1 MTVQSCCSCEVKRVM
16 SEPTPKPKRPR
27 ARSAKA
33 ALPPVHALR
42 PKPLLHHEIQRE
54 IKAYINRHSL
64 KAGDPLPSEGDLA
77 QQLDASRNSVREAVK
92 ALEGLGILEVR
103 AGAGLFVSDFSFD
116 SILSNLPYAILFDL
130 KQLNDL
136 LEIRLHLEYGMIERV
151 VELIT
156 SEQLD
161 ELREIL
167 KLMEREARAARYS
180 PEADREFHRV
190 LYVNLRN
197 PILARIIDVFWDAFY
212 QARER
217 SSIVDP
223 LDPVGT
229 YQAHLAILRALEAGK
244 IEDVRIAIS
253 EHYHGIEA
261 RVRRATSDEEV
272 EVVQ

>member
-1 MTVQSCCSCEVKRVM
+1 M
-16 SEPTPKPKRPR
+16 SKPTSKPKRPGTRR
-27 ARSAKA
+27 AKT
-33 ALPPVHALR
+33 ALPPVHALK

-54 IKAYINRHSL
+54 IKAYIIRHSL
-64 KAGDPLPSEGDLA
+64 KAGDPLPSEGELA
-77 QQLDASRNSVREAVK
+77 RQLDASRNSVREAVK

-103 AGAGLFVSDFSFD
+103 AGAGLFVSEFSFD

-136 LEIRLHLEYGMIERV
+136 LEIRLHLEYGMVERV

-156 SEQLD
+156 TTQLD

-167 KLMEREARAARYS
+167 ELMEREARAGRYS

-217 SSIVDP
+217 SSIIDP
-223 LDPVGT
+223 LDPVDT
-229 YQAHLAILRALEAGK
+229 YEAHLAILRALEAGK
-244 IEDVRIAIS
+244 IKDVRIAIS
-253 EHYHGIEA
+253 QHYEGIKS
-261 RVRRATSDEEV
+261 RVRLATAETEV

>member
-1 MTVQSCCSCEVKRVM
+1 MN
-16 SEPTPKPKRPR
+16 EPTSQPKRPR
-27 ARSAKA
+27 ARGAKT
-33 ALPPVHALR
+33 ALPPVHALK

-54 IKAYINRHSL
+54 IKAYIIRHSL
-64 KAGDPLPSEGDLA
+64 KAGDPLPSEGELA

-92 ALEGLGILEVR
+92 ALEGLGIIEAR
-103 AGAGLFVSDFSFD
+103 AGAGLFVSEFSFD

-136 LEIRLHLEYGMIERV
+136 LEIRLHLEYGMVERV
-151 VELIT
+151 VELI
-156 SEQLD
+156 SAEQLG

-167 KLMEREARAARYS
+167 ELMEREAREGRYS

-190 LYVNLRN
+190 LYVNLDN

-217 SSIVDP
+217 SSIIDP
-223 LDPVGT
+223 LDPLET
-229 YQAHLAILRALEAGK
+229 FEAHLKILRALEAGNV
-244 IEDVRIAIS
+244 EEGQTAIS
-253 EHYHGIEA
+253 AHYHGIKA
-261 RVRRATSDEEV
+261 RVRLATTDTEA